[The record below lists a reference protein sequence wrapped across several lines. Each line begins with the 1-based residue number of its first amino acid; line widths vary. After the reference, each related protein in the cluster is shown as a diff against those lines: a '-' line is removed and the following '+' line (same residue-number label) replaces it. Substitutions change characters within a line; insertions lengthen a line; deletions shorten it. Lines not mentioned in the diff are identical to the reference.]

1 MKEKTEGGCKVSL
14 KLSGAVKFIE
24 ELKHYEVEEGVQLY
38 TRIVTGKRGSR
49 SEKKEKTALY
59 IHGVGSGGN
68 HTMLLRPGKW
78 LIEQNL
84 FGRVI
89 LPDRR
94 GEGLSTPLTKKLT
107 LRDHASDMKGLLD
120 VLKINEKITVI
131 GISYGGPIA
140 LELAGMDSRI
150 DEVILMASSP
160 SLKEVKGIQG
170 FLYRHGL
177 LEKIT
182 KSFYKKNL
190 GKLPMEYPDFEG
202 VYDLGSSR
210 ALTKYFVDAMK
221 KTDPDQME
229 SLMFQNASTLDQKNS
244 GVSEDLTLNLPIYQV
259 IGTKD
264 EIWET
269 DLKEYKHRFPKIKTC
284 HVEGEKHKGVI
295 LNAAP
300 FYHGLQTIYENT
312 LTKRENSC

>member
-1 MKEKTEGGCKVSL
+1 VSL
-14 KLSGAVKFIE
+14 KLSGSVKFFE
-24 ELKHYEVEEGVQLY
+24 ELEHYRIAEDVQLY
-38 TRIVTGKRGSR
+38 TRTITGIKAVS
-49 SEKKEKTALY
+49 KKVEGKTAIY
-59 IHGVGSGGN
+59 IHGGGSGGN

-78 LIEQNL
+78 LIEQGL
-84 FGRVI
+84 FNKVI

-94 GEGLSTPLTKKLT
+94 GEGLSTALKEKLK
-107 LRDHASDMKGLLD
+107 LKDHAKDMKGLLD
-120 VLKINEKITVI
+120 TLGITEKITAI

-140 LELAGMDSRI
+140 LELAGMDDRI

-160 SLKEVKGIQG
+160 SLKEVKGLQG

-202 VYDLGSSR
+202 VYDLRSNR
-210 ALTKYFVDAMK
+210 ELTKYFVDAMK
-221 KTDPDQME
+221 KTDPAQME
-229 SLMFQNASTLDQKNS
+229 SLMLQNASTLDKENN
-244 GVSEDLTLNLPIYQV
+244 GIGNAFTLNLPIYQV

-269 DLKEYKHRFPKIKTC
+269 NLKDYQDRFPNIKSFLIPR
-284 HVEGEKHKGVI
+284 EKHKGVI

-300 FYHGLQTIYENT
+300 FYEGLKTIY
-312 LTKRENSC
+312 NSDRMACS

>member
-1 MKEKTEGGCKVSL
+1 MSL
-14 KLSGAVKFIE
+14 KLSGSVKYYE
-24 ELKHYEVEEGVQLY
+24 ELEHYQIAEDVQLY
-38 TRIVTGKRGSR
+38 TRIITGIKGNPTGGQ
-49 SEKKEKTALY
+49 EKTAIY
-59 IHGVGSGGN
+59 IHGGGSGGN

-78 LIEQNL
+78 LIEQGL
-84 FGRVI
+84 FNKVI

-94 GEGLSTPLTKKLT
+94 GEGLSTPLKGKLL
-107 LRDHASDMKGLLD
+107 LRDHAKDMKGLLD
-120 VLKINEKITVI
+120 TLGITEKITAI

-140 LELAGMDSRI
+140 LELAGMDDRI

-160 SLKEVKGIQG
+160 SLKDVKGVQG

-202 VYDLGSSR
+202 VYDLKSNR
-210 ALTKYFVDAMK
+210 ELTKYFMDAIK
-221 KTDPDQME
+221 KTDPAQME
-229 SLMFQNASTLDQKNS
+229 SLMLQNASTLDKENN
-244 GVSEDLTLNLPIYQV
+244 GIGNAFTLDLPMYQV

-269 DLKEYKHRFPKIKTC
+269 NLKDYQDRFPNIKSY
-284 HVEGEKHKGVI
+284 HIEGEKHKGII

-300 FYHGLQTIYENT
+300 FYEGLKTIYEEHSM
-312 LTKRENSC
+312 KREYIR